1 MSRWKKIS
9 LAVLIVVLLL
19 IGAVGFLVG
28 TTTGLHLL
36 FNAAN
41 RWVPGLEIG
50 SVTGGWRNLTIKNL
64 RYQQP
69 GVDVN
74 AGEVNLAV
82 KLACLRDS
90 SICVNNFSLKDIDV
104 VVDTKKMP
112 PSAPAEEEDS
122 GPLNLTTPYPITL
135 SRVALNNVNLKI
147 DNTTVSVMTFTS
159 GLNWQ
164 ERNLT
169 LMPTNLEGL
178 LIALPKV
185 AKVAQEEVVEPKIN
199 NPQPEELPLGE
210 TLKKLFE
217 NPVLPEMTDVQLPL
231 NLNIQEF
238 RGANLRLTGD
248 TDLLVS
254 SLLLKVS
261 SIDGNV
267 KLDAL
272 DVDSSQGLVNAAG
285 SAVLRDKWP
294 VDLTLNTTL
303 NIDPVKGEKVKM
315 KIGGELRD
323 VLKVGMNLSGPV
335 DMELTAQTQLAEA
348 GLPLNLEIV
357 SKQLYWPFTGKKE
370 YQADDLKLKF
380 SGKMTD
386 YTLSFRTSVKGE
398 QIPPAAIALDGKGNE
413 QQLNLD
419 KLRIAALQ
427 GNTDLKAVLDW
438 SKAISW
444 RGELKLDGIN
454 TAKQFPDWPAKL
466 DGFVK
471 TSGSLYGGTWQVD
484 VPELKLAGNV
494 KQNKVSVAG
503 KLKGNSYM
511 QWNIPGLH
519 LELGRNSADVK
530 GELGPKALALDADI
544 DAPNLDNALPGL
556 GGTAKGTIKVR
567 GDVKA
572 PQLLADF
579 TANGLRWQELS
590 IARVLL
596 KGDVKSTDQ
605 IGGNLN
611 LRVERI
617 EQPGVNINLVALEAK
632 GSEKQHQLQLRVQG
646 EPVSGELNLSGGFD
660 RAEERWRGSLSNT
673 RFETPVGPWRLN
685 RAIALDYRNKE
696 QKISIGPHCW
706 NNPNAE
712 LCIPQTID
720 AGAQGRAVVNL
731 NRFDLAMLKPFMPD
745 TTQASGTF
753 SGRADVSWDS
763 EAGGL
768 PQGQVTLN
776 GRGVKVVQEVND
788 SPLPVSFDTLNLS
801 AELKNNRAQ
810 LGWLLRVANNGQ
822 FDGQVQITD
831 PEGRRNLAGNVN
843 MRGFDLAI
851 ANAIFSRGEKAAG
864 KLNANLRLGG
874 NLERPQMFGQLQ
886 LNGVDIDANF
896 MPFDMQP
903 SQVAM
908 NFNGMS
914 STLVGTVRTRQGDI
928 ALSGDA
934 DWTQLDNWRARVAA
948 KGNKV
953 RITVPPM
960 VRLDVSPDIVFV
972 ATPSL
977 FTLDGSV
984 DIPWARIVVHEVP
997 ESSVGVSSD
1006 EVMLDKNL
1014 RPEKPQTAGIPI
1026 NSNLIIHVGN
1036 NVRMDAFGLKA
1047 RLSGDLKMVQD
1058 RQGLGLNGQIN
1069 IPEGR
1074 YHAYGQDLI
1083 VRKGEL
1089 LFSGPPDQPLLNI
1102 EAIRNPDA
1110 TEDNVIAGL
1119 RVTGSADEPKAEI
1132 FSDPAMSQQEAL
1144 SYLLRGQGLGS
1155 TGDEGDALT
1164 SALVGLGVAQS
1175 GQVVG
1180 KIGETF
1186 GVSNL
1191 ALDTAGVG
1199 DSSQVVV
1206 SGYVLP
1212 GLQVKYGVGIFDS
1225 LATLTLRYRLMPKLY
1240 LEAVSGI
1247 DQALDVLYQ
1256 FEF

>member
-9 LAVLIVVLLL
+9 LAVLVFVVLL

-28 TTTGLHLL
+28 TTTGLHVL

-41 RWVPGLEIG
+41 RWVPGLDIG
-50 SVTGGWRNLTIKNL
+50 SVTGGWRNLTIKGL

-74 AGEVNLAV
+74 AGEINLAV
-82 KLACLRDS
+82 KLGCLRDS
-90 SICVNNFSLKDIDV
+90 SLCVNNLSLKDIDV
-104 VVDTKKMP
+104 VIDSKKMP
-112 PSAPAEEEDS
+112 PAAPVQEEDT

-135 SRVALNNVNLKI
+135 SRVALGNVNIKI
-147 DNTTVSVMTFTS
+147 DNTTVSVMEFTS

-169 LMPTNLEGL
+169 VTPTNLEGL

-185 AKVAQEEVVEPKIN
+185 AKVAQEQVVEPKIQ

-210 TLKKLFE
+210 TLKQLFE
-217 NPVLPEMTDVQLPL
+217 KPVLPEMTDVHLPL

-238 RGANLRLTGD
+238 RGSQLRLTGD

-261 SIDGNV
+261 SIDGSL

-272 DVDSSQGLVNAAG
+272 DVDSSQGLVNATGRAE
-285 SAVLRDKWP
+285 LRDKWP

-303 NIDPVKGEKVKM
+303 NIDPIKGEKVKM

-348 GLPLNLEIV
+348 GLPLNLEVV

-370 YQADDLKLKF
+370 YQADNLKLKF

-386 YTLSFRTSVKGE
+386 YTLSFRSDVKGE
-398 QIPPAAIALDGKGNE
+398 QIPPAAITLDAKGNE

-419 KLRIAALQ
+419 KLRVSALQ

-466 DGFVK
+466 DGLVK

-494 KQNKVSVAG
+494 KNNKVNVDG
-503 KLKGNSYM
+503 KLNGNSYM
-511 QWNIPGLH
+511 QWKIPGLH
-519 LELGRNSADVK
+519 IELGRNSADVK
-530 GELGPKALALDADI
+530 GELGQKDLALDATI

-572 PQLLADF
+572 PQLLADL
-579 TANGLRWQELS
+579 TASNLRWQELS
-590 IARVLL
+590 VARVLL

-605 IGGNLN
+605 IAGNLD
-611 LRVERI
+611 LRIERI
-617 EQPGVNINLVALEAK
+617 SQPGVDLSLVTLDAK
-632 GSEKQHQLQLRVQG
+632 GSEKQHQLKLRIQG
-646 EPVSGELNLSGGFD
+646 EPVSGQLDLSGSFD
-660 RAEERWRGSLSNT
+660 RAEERWRGSFSNT
-673 RFETPVGPWRLN
+673 RFETPVGPWSLN
-685 RAIALDYRNKE
+685 RALALDYRNKE
-696 QKISIGPHCW
+696 QKINIGVHCW
-706 NNPNAE
+706 TNPNAE
-712 LCIPQTID
+712 LCVPQPID
-720 AGAQGRAVVNL
+720 AGAKGRALVNL

-745 TTQASGTF
+745 DTQAVGTF
-753 SGRADVSWDS
+753 SGRADVSWDAES
-763 EAGGL
+763 GGL
-768 PQGQVTLN
+768 PQGSVTLQGN
-776 GRGVKVVQEVND
+776 GVKVTQIVND
-788 SPLPVSFDTLNLS
+788 SPLPVAFDTLNLN
-801 AELKNNRAQ
+801 AELKNNQAK
-810 LGWLLRVANNGQ
+810 LGWLIRVANNGQ
-822 FDGQVQITD
+822 LDGQVQITD
-831 PEGRRNLAGNVN
+831 PQGRRNLGGNVN
-843 MRGFDLAI
+843 MRNFDLAI
-851 ANAIFSRGEKAAG
+851 ANSIFSRGEKAAG
-864 KLNANLRLGG
+864 KLNANLRLAG
-874 NLERPQMFGQLQ
+874 NAERPQLFGQLQ
-886 LNGVDIDANF
+886 LNGVDIDGNF

-903 SQVAM
+903 SQLAM
-908 NFNGMS
+908 NFNGMN
-914 STLVGTVRTRQGDI
+914 STLAGTVRTKQGDI

-934 DWTQLDNWRARVAA
+934 DWTQIDNWRARVAA

-960 VRLDVSPDIVFV
+960 VRLDVSPDVEFV

-977 FTLDGSV
+977 FTLDGRV

-1006 EVMLDKNL
+1006 EVMLDKDL
-1014 RPEKPQTAGIPI
+1014 KPIKPQTAGIPI
-1026 NSNLIIHVGN
+1026 NSNLVIHVGN
-1036 NVRMDAFGLKA
+1036 NVRLDAFGLKA
-1047 RLSGDLKMVQD
+1047 RLNGDLKMVQD

-1074 YHAYGQDLI
+1074 FHAYGQDLI

-1102 EAIRNPDA
+1102 EAIRNPES
-1110 TEDNVIAGL
+1110 TENDVIAGV
-1119 RVTGSADEPKAEI
+1119 RVTGTADEPKAEI

-1144 SYLLRGQGLGS
+1144 SYLLRGQGLDNS
-1155 TGDEGDALT
+1155 GDDGNAMT
-1164 SALVGLGVAQS
+1164 SMLVGLGVAQS

-1247 DQALDVLYQ
+1247 DQALDLLYQ